1 MPKTKKAASR
11 STNAIRAVSTQMSTN
26 TCTPTKSLKTTK
38 TIAKPRRKLGTVVPR
53 EIKKFQRSSE
63 LFIAKGPFLRL
74 VKEIARTTNYDIRFS
89 SQGVLALQE
98 SAEMYMTSL
107 FEDANLLIQHANR
120 MTLMPKDMQLARRIR
135 GDRN

>member
-11 STNAIRAVSTQMSTN
+11 FTNASRITTSTSPAS
-26 TCTPTKSLKTTK
+26 CEPIKRPAKTT
-38 TIAKPRRKLGTVVPR
+38 AMPRRKLGTVVLR
-53 EIKKFQRSSE
+53 EIKRFQRSSE

-74 VKEIARTTNYDIRFS
+74 VKEIARTTNADIRFS

-107 FEDANLLIQHANR
+107 FEDAYLLTQHAKR
-120 MTLMPKDMQLARRIR
+120 MTLMPKDLQLAKRIR
-135 GDRN
+135 GDRK